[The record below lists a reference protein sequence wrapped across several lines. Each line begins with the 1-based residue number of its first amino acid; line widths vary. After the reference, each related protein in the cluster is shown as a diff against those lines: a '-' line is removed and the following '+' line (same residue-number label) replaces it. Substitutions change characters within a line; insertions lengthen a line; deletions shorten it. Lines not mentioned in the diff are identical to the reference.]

1 MAETTKKVEF
11 NKEQMKAF
19 QDILARYPEDRSKS
33 ALLPTLYLAQE
44 AYGNITD
51 EVMEYV
57 AEILKI
63 TPAKVREV
71 FTFYTYYR
79 RPGTGKYRIDVCCTL
94 SCAIRCSKSLMDHL
108 EEKYKLKP
116 GGTTEDGR
124 FSLMKVE
131 CLAACGKAPA
141 LQINGV
147 YHEDLTP
154 EKLDK
159 ILEDLK

>member
-1 MAETTKKVEF
+1 MAETTKKIEF
-11 NKEQMKAF
+11 NQEQMKAF
-19 QDILARYPEDRSKS
+19 EDILARYPEDRTKS
-33 ALLPTLYLAQE
+33 ALLPALYLAQE
-44 AYGNITD
+44 SFGNITN
-51 EVMEYV
+51 EVMEYL

-79 RPGTGKYRIDVCCTL
+79 RPGTGKYRIDLCCTL
-94 SCAIRCSKSLMDHL
+94 SCAIRGSKSLVDHL
-108 EEKYKLKP
+108 AEKYNLKP
-116 GGTTEDGR
+116 GGTTEDGK

-141 LQINGV
+141 VQINGV
-147 YHEDLTP
+147 YYEDLTP

-159 ILEDLK
+159 ILANLK